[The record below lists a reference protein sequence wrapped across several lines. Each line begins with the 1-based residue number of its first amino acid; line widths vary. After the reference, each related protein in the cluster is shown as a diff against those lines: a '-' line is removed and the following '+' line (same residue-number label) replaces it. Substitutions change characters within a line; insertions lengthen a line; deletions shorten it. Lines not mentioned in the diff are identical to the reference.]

1 MSPLLLLA
9 AEAGRIQG
17 GWEFVWAAY
26 GLTWAALV
34 LYAASL
40 WARRPRK
47 ER

>member
-1 MSPLLLLA
+1 MSSLPLFA
-9 AEAGRIQG
+9 AAAGRIQG

-26 GLTWAALV
+26 GLTWAALT

-47 ER
+47 EP